1 MRICPNGMSGHPTKG
16 CVFTRPLY
24 NRHTFQMSYI
34 FIGQTNLKMEDN
46 KDVQKTENLGKFFDS
61 QNVRLNPFGDN
72 RAADRAYRRA
82 ERIAAAVHLLTNH
95 IDADEPVRVSVRGEA
110 FALLSA
116 MLKVRDEMRSPNS
129 SGIVSVLS
137 TIRHMISLVR
147 MLAIS
152 GFASTQNVG
161 AIVEAL
167 DELGNFM
174 HVSQRT
180 NFSESVVVTRD
191 ELLDVGTMPAR
202 SATVTLKD
210 IKDTTVVREAMSASD
225 VAITTVKAPVE
236 NGQMTVRKQSIL
248 EILRSS
254 GSMGIKDICSN
265 LPEYSEKMIQ
275 RELLALVS
283 DGRVIKSG
291 LKRWSRYSVAS

>member
-1 MRICPNGMSGHPTKG
+1 MSDIYIGHTLP
-16 CVFTRPLY
+16 
-24 NRHTFQMSYI
+24 
-34 FIGQTNLKMEDN
+34 KMDDN

-82 ERIAAAVHLLTNH
+82 ERISAAIHLLTNH
-95 IDADEPVRVSVRGEA
+95 IDSDEPVRHAVRTESV
-110 FALLSA
+110 ALLGS
-116 MLKVRDEMRSPNS
+116 MLNVRDDMRASNS
-129 SGIVSVLS
+129 GGVVAVVSS
-137 TIRHMISLVR
+137 IRHLISLVR

-152 GFASTQNVG
+152 GFASTQNVT

-180 NFSESVVVTRD
+180 TFSESIVVTRD
-191 ELLDVGTMPAR
+191 ELLDVGTLPAR
-202 SATVTLKD
+202 AATISVRD
-210 IKDTTVVREAMSASD
+210 IKDTRPVRAEAEQGSVVSE
-225 VAITTVKAPVE
+225 TVKPVQQ
-236 NGQMTVRKQSIL
+236 NGQTSIRTQSIL
-248 EILRSS
+248 EILKST

-275 RELLALVS
+275 RELLGLVA
-283 DGRVIKSG
+283 DGRVTKTG
-291 LKRWSRYSVAS
+291 LKRWSRYSVA

>member
-1 MRICPNGMSGHPTKG
+1 MH
-16 CVFTRPLY
+16 
-24 NRHTFQMSYI
+24 
-34 FIGQTNLKMEDN
+34 KMDDN
-46 KDVQKTENLGKFFDS
+46 KDIQKTENLGKFFDS

-95 IDADEPVRVSVRGEA
+95 VDQDEPLRGLVRRESMQM
-110 FALLSA
+110 LS
-116 MLKVRDEMRSPNS
+116 
-129 SGIVSVLS
+129 SVLS
-137 TIRHMISLVR
+137 VRDDMRSSNSGGVVSVVSSIRHLISLVR

-152 GFASTQNVG
+152 GFASTQNVS

-180 NFSESVVVTRD
+180 NFSESVVISKD
-191 ELLDVGTMPAR
+191 ELLDVGTLPAR
-202 SATVTLKD
+202 AATYAVKD
-210 IKDTTVVREAMSASD
+210 IKDVRVAGEATDTREVAASAVKTVTHNGRMSVR
-225 VAITTVKAPVE
+225 T
-236 NGQMTVRKQSIL
+236 QSIL

-275 RELLALVS
+275 RELLTLVA
-283 DGRVIKSG
+283 DGKVTKSG
-291 LKRWSRYSVAS
+291 LKRWSRYSVV

>member
-1 MRICPNGMSGHPTKG
+1 MH
-16 CVFTRPLY
+16 
-24 NRHTFQMSYI
+24 
-34 FIGQTNLKMEDN
+34 KMDDN
-46 KDVQKTENLGKFFDS
+46 KDIQKTENIGKFFDS

-95 IDADEPVRVSVRGEA
+95 VDQDEPLRGSVRKE
-110 FALLSA
+110 SMQ
-116 MLKVRDEMRSPNS
+116 MLA
-129 SGIVSVLS
+129 SVLS
-137 TIRHMISLVR
+137 VRDDMRSMHSGGVVSVVSSIRHLISLVR
-147 MLAIS
+147 MLAVS

-180 NFSESVVVTRD
+180 NFSESVVISKD
-191 ELLDVGTMPAR
+191 ELLDVGTLPAR
-202 SATVTLKD
+202 ATTYAVKD
-210 IKDTTVVREAMSASD
+210 IKDVRVAGEATPNRD
-225 VAITTVKAPVE
+225 VAAPTVTPATN
-236 NGQMTVRKQSIL
+236 NGQMSVRTQSIL

-275 RELLALVS
+275 RELLTLVA
-283 DGRVIKSG
+283 DGKVMKSG
-291 LKRWSRYSVAS
+291 LKRWSRYSVV

>member
-1 MRICPNGMSGHPTKG
+1 MD
-16 CVFTRPLY
+16 
-24 NRHTFQMSYI
+24 
-34 FIGQTNLKMEDN
+34 DN
-46 KDVQKTENLGKFFDS
+46 KDIQKTENLGKFFDS

-95 IDADEPVRVSVRGEA
+95 IDQFEPVRQVLRKESTV
-110 FALLSA
+110 LLGM
-116 MLKVRDEMRSPNS
+116 MLNVRDEMRSAHSGGVVAVVS
-129 SGIVSVLS
+129 S
-137 TIRHMISLVR
+137 IRHLISLVR

-152 GFASTQNVG
+152 GFASTQNVN

-180 NFSESVVVTRD
+180 NFSESVVITRD
-191 ELLDVGTMPAR
+191 ELLDVGTLPAR
-202 SATVTLKD
+202 AATIAMRD
-210 IKDTTVVREAMSASD
+210 IKDTRNTDSKGELRDVVSA
-225 VAITTVKAPVE
+225 AVKAPSQ
-236 NGQMTVRKQSIL
+236 NGQISIRTQSIL
-248 EILRSS
+248 EILKST

-275 RELLALVS
+275 RELLTLVS
-283 DGRVIKSG
+283 EGKVQKAG
-291 LKRWSRYSVAS
+291 LKRWSRYSVA